1 MMRFTRRSFFAYTAC
16 LGISGYAASLQ
27 AQKRLILKPK
37 QLASA
42 MTVGLVSPA
51 SNAPEDE
58 AILASM
64 EFVRSLGF
72 KVKAAPNLFARAQYL
87 AGSDDQR
94 AADLNSFFTDP
105 EVDAIFCTRGG
116 YGTPRI
122 LPLLDYD
129 AISRNPK
136 IFMGYSDIT
145 ALLNAIHV
153 KTGLVTFHGPMT
165 FENFTDYTYRE
176 YQKVIGAPSDSVEI
190 GSPPEFEI
198 KPGQIDRDNRLTT
211 INPGVAEGRLI
222 GGNLSLLV
230 TLLGTEFE
238 PNFEGSILFLEDVSE
253 PAYSIDRMLTH
264 LWLAGKLEQVNGI
277 VFGKFTDTDYTR
289 NTFSVEEVIRLRC
302 QGLGVP
308 VLRGLMIGHTSDQ
321 TIVPIGIRAELDADV
336 GTLTLLESSVT

>member
-1 MMRFTRRSFFAYTAC
+1 MRFSRRNFFAYTAY
-16 LGISGYAASLQ
+16 LGISGYAPSLQ
-27 AQKRLILKPK
+27 AQTRLILKPK
-37 QLASA
+37 HLASG

-51 SNAPEDE
+51 SNAAEDE
-58 AILASM
+58 SILASM

-129 AISRNPK
+129 AVGQNPK

-153 KTGLVTFHGPMT
+153 KTGLVTFHGPMA

-336 GTLTLLESSVT
+336 GTLTLLESPVT

>member
-1 MMRFTRRSFFAYTAC
+1 MRFTRRSFFAYTAC

-64 EFVRSLGF
+64 EFVRSLGL

-129 AISRNPK
+129 AISQNPK

-264 LWLAGKLEQVNGI
+264 LWLAGKLERVNGI

-321 TIVPIGIRAELDADV
+321 TIVPIGIRAKLDADV
-336 GTLTLLESSVT
+336 GTLTLLESPVT

>member
-1 MMRFTRRSFFAYTAC
+1 
-16 LGISGYAASLQ
+16 
-27 AQKRLILKPK
+27 
-37 QLASA
+37 
-42 MTVGLVSPA
+42 
-51 SNAPEDE
+51 
-58 AILASM
+58 
-64 EFVRSLGF
+64 
-72 KVKAAPNLFARAQYL
+72 
-87 AGSDDQR
+87 
-94 AADLNSFFTDP
+94 
-105 EVDAIFCTRGG
+105 
-116 YGTPRI
+116 
-122 LPLLDYD
+122 
-129 AISRNPK
+129 
-136 IFMGYSDIT
+136 MGYSDIT

-153 KTGLVTFHGPMT
+153 KTGLVTFHGPMA

-238 PNFEGSILFLEDVSE
+238 PDFEGSILFLEDVSE

-336 GTLTLLESSVT
+336 GTLTLLESPVT